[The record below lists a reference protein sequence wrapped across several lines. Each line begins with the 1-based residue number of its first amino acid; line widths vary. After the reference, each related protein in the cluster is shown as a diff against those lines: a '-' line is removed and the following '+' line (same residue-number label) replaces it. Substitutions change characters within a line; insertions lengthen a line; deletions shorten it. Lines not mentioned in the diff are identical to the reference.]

1 MNRKHLVIAVVMS
14 TLLLG
19 LLAGSPTR
27 AQEDAAPSLYERL
40 GGVYAIAL
48 VVDDLIDRVAGNEVL
63 NANPNVYAARVPA
76 RFPGLKFQLTAM
88 VCQAT
93 GGPCNYTGKSMEEA
107 HAGMQITEAEWQ
119 ALVDDFQA
127 SLDGFNVPAAEQQEL
142 MAIVATTKAAIVTG
156 GSDGGE

>member
-1 MNRKHLVIAVVMS
+1 MKGKRLVVAVITS
-14 TLLLG
+14 ALLVG
-19 LLAGSPTR
+19 LLAGSPVR
-27 AQEDAAPSLYERL
+27 AQEDPAPSLYERL

-48 VVDDLIDRVAGNEVL
+48 VVDDLIDRVVDNEIL
-63 NANPNVYAARVPA
+63 NANPNIYATRVPA

-107 HAGMQITEAEWQ
+107 HDGMQITEAEWQ

-127 SLDGFNVPAAEQQEL
+127 SLDSFNVPAAEQQEL
-142 MAIVATTKAAIVTG
+142 MAIVGTTKAAIVTG
-156 GSDGGE
+156 GGE